1 MNRSFN
7 KSTQDILYQRFF
19 ALLSSGIFDK
29 PINHSIF
36 EGDVDWLSIMRLAE
50 QQTVSAIIFDGVAR
64 LPKVCLPDKSLLM
77 SWLGMTLNIEK
88 NNRRLNKGI
97 VDVLERYNAAGISPI
112 LLKGQGIAQYYPNP
126 LHRNAGDIDLY
137 FADGIDMPN
146 QLASTWEGVTFHE
159 ATSHHV
165 AFNWK
170 GLVIENH
177 NSFFSFYNSSN
188 QKHWEEVKQL
198 VTIGADEYFRID
210 NYSIPIPSP
219 QMNALYIFLHLWHH
233 CQQKG
238 VGIRHVCDWLCLWKA
253 CEEKIDKQLF
263 LKTVDML
270 PIRRPMT
277 AVTWI
282 GENYLG
288 FETGI
293 IPLETNTRQARK
305 DGELLLKD
313 ILRMGNFGRSTD
325 MMKGFQRG
333 HHLHN
338 LRTYFLAVKSHM
350 GLFQLCP
357 SEIISYPVKWFISY
371 LK

>member
-1 MNRSFN
+1 MNSSLN
-7 KSTQDILYQRFF
+7 KSVQDVSYQCFF
-19 ALLSSGIFDK
+19 ALLRAGIFDK
-29 PINHSIF
+29 PIDNTIF
-36 EGDVDWLSIMRLAE
+36 EGDVDWLSIIRIAE
-50 QQTVSAIIFDGVAR
+50 EQTVSALAFDGISH
-64 LPKVCLPDKSLLM
+64 LPKKCHPDKNLLLN
-77 SWLGMTLNIEK
+77 WLGKTLTIE
-88 NNRRLNKGI
+88 NGNRQLNKGI
-97 VDVLERYNAAGISPI
+97 VDVLNHYNSAGLFPI

-126 LHRNAGDIDLY
+126 LHRNAGDIDL
-137 FADGIDMPN
+137 FFPNGIDEPN
-146 QLASTWEGVTFHE
+146 NLASTWEGVRFHE

-165 AFNWK
+165 AFNWND
-170 GLVIENH
+170 LVIENH
-177 NSFFSFYNSSN
+177 NSFFSFYNSIN

-198 VTIGADEYFRID
+198 VPIDNDDYLQIG

-253 CEEKIDKQLF
+253 CEQKIDKQLF
-263 LKTVDML
+263 LRTVDML
-270 PIRRPMT
+270 PIKRPMT
-277 AVTWI
+277 AVAWI

-288 FETGI
+288 FEPEI
-293 IPLETNTRQARK
+293 IPLDTNTQQARK
-305 DGELLLKD
+305 DGLLLLKD

-338 LRTYFLAVKSHM
+338 LRNYYLAFTRQM
-350 GLFQLCP
+350 GLFWLCP
-357 SEIISYPVKWFISY
+357 SEIIAYPVKWFISY